1 MNKRIWYV
9 LSVLLIC
16 LLSVH
21 QVMAVEVIIT
31 DGLKNEQLKKKM
43 EQSLSMLLTEVNAA
57 HEQGRNI
64 NFASLRLPSD
74 VETTLSM
81 LWENSPFLCI
91 DDLVSQKCLTKQN
104 GEYQLR
110 NIPLLLKSQNQGG
123 VSEGDEYQEA
133 VVTFDRNGNIS
144 SFHLAIAMNLYMDVL
159 RKGKDVTDH
168 RYREMILDFTERF
181 RTAYNEHNTNFLK
194 AIFSDDALI
203 ITGKVIERKTAD
215 GIRLPDEVVY
225 NKLSKNEYISR
236 LERNFER
243 DKNNLIHV
251 TFDEIKV
258 VRHPSDL
265 PEYNRT
271 YGVTLHQTYKSKG
284 YNDEGYVFLLWDFM
298 DEEKPKIHV
307 RTWQPDAYSKDGK
320 TRTRLSDDEMFSIA
334 DFEDYKEN
342 KGKK

>member
-1 MNKRIWYV
+1 MNRRIWYV

-74 VETTLSM
+74 VETTLSL

-123 VSEGDEYQEA
+123 VSEEDEYQEA

-159 RKGKDVTDH
+159 RQGKDITDH
-168 RYREMILDFTERF
+168 RYRELILDFTERF
-181 RTAYNEHNTNFLK
+181 RTAYNEHNINFLD
-194 AIFSDDALI
+194 AVFSDDALI
-203 ITGKVIERKTAD
+203 ITGKVIERKTPD
-215 GIRLPDEVVY
+215 GIRLPDEVIY
-225 NKLSKNEYISR
+225 KKQTKNQYLTNLKRIF
-236 LERNFER
+236 NN
-243 DKNNLIHV
+243 DKKNLIRV
-251 TFDEIKV
+251 DFDDIKV
-258 VRHPSDL
+258 VRHVNPA
-265 PEYNRT
+265 PEYKRC
-271 YGVTLHQTYKSKG
+271 YGVTLHQSYKSG
-284 YNDEGYVFLLWDFM
+284 TYSDEGYLFLLWDFT
-298 DEEKPKIHV
+298 DENKPKIHV

-320 TRTRLSDDEMFSIA
+320 TKERIAKDDIFSIG
-334 DFEDYKEN
+334 DFDDFKET
-342 KGKK
+342 K

>member
-1 MNKRIWYV
+1 MNRRIWYL
-9 LSVLLIC
+9 LSVLLMC
-16 LLSVH
+16 VLSIH
-21 QVMAVEVIIT
+21 QALAVEVIIT

-123 VSEGDEYQEA
+123 VSEEDEYQEA

-181 RTAYNEHNTNFLK
+181 RTAYNEHNINFLD

-203 ITGKVIERKTAD
+203 ITGKVIERKTPD
-215 GIRLPDEVVY
+215 GIRLPDEVIY
-225 NKLSKNEYISR
+225 KKQTKNQYLTNLRRIF
-236 LERNFER
+236 NN
-243 DKNNLIHV
+243 DKNNLIRV
-251 TFDEIKV
+251 IFDDIKV
-258 VRHPSDL
+258 VRHVNPA
-265 PEYNRT
+265 PEYNRC
-271 YGVTLHQTYKSKG
+271 YGVTLHQSYKSG
-284 YNDEGYVFLLWDFM
+284 TYSDEGYLFLLWDFT
-298 DEEKPKIHV
+298 DENKPKIHV

-320 TRTRLSDDEMFSIA
+320 TKQRIDEDEIFSIG
-334 DFEDYKEN
+334 DFDDFKET
-342 KGKK
+342 K

>member
-1 MNKRIWYV
+1 MNRRIWYV

-110 NIPLLLKSQNQGG
+110 NIPLLLKSQSQ
-123 VSEGDEYQEA
+123 EDEYQEA
-133 VVTFDRNGNIS
+133 VVTFDNNGNIT
-144 SFHLAIAMNLYMDVL
+144 SFHLAIAMNLYMNVL
-159 RKGKDVTDH
+159 RKGRDVTDH

-181 RTAYNEHNTNFLK
+181 RTAYNEHNINFLD
-194 AIFSDDALI
+194 AVFSDDALI
-203 ITGKVIERKTAD
+203 ITGKVIERKTPD
-215 GIRLPDEVVY
+215 GIRLPDEVIY
-225 NKLSKNEYISR
+225 KKQTKNQYLTNLKRIF
-236 LERNFER
+236 NN
-243 DKNNLIHV
+243 DKKNLIRV
-251 TFDEIKV
+251 DFDDIKV
-258 VRHPSDL
+258 VRHVNPA
-265 PEYNRT
+265 PEYKRC
-271 YGVTLHQTYKSKG
+271 YGVTLHQSYKSG
-284 YNDEGYVFLLWDFM
+284 TYSDEGYLFLLWDFT
-298 DEEKPKIHV
+298 DENKPKIHV

-320 TRTRLSDDEMFSIA
+320 TKERIAEDEIFSIA
-334 DFEDYKEN
+334 DFDEFKVNE
-342 KGKK
+342 

>member
-1 MNKRIWYV
+1 MNRRIWYV

-104 GEYQLR
+104 GEHQLR

-123 VSEGDEYQEA
+123 VSEEDEYQEA

-144 SFHLAIAMNLYMDVL
+144 SFHLTIAMNLYMNVL
-159 RKGKDVTDH
+159 RQGKDVTDH

-181 RTAYNEHNTNFLK
+181 RTAYNEHNINFLD
-194 AIFSDDALI
+194 AVFSDDALI
-203 ITGKVIERKTAD
+203 ITGKVIERKTPD
-215 GIRLPDEVVY
+215 GIRLPDEVIY
-225 NKLSKNEYISR
+225 KKQTKNQYLTNLKRIF
-236 LERNFER
+236 NN
-243 DKNNLIHV
+243 DKKNLIRV
-251 TFDEIKV
+251 DFDDIKV
-258 VRHPSDL
+258 VRHGNPA
-265 PEYNRT
+265 PEYKRC
-271 YGVTLHQTYKSKG
+271 YGVTLHQSYKSG
-284 YNDEGYVFLLWDFM
+284 TYSDEGYLFLLWDFT
-298 DEEKPKIHV
+298 DENKPKIHV

-320 TRTRLSDDEMFSIA
+320 TKERIAEDDIFSIG
-334 DFEDYKEN
+334 DFDDFKET
-342 KGKK
+342 K

>member
-1 MNKRIWYV
+1 MNRRIWYV

-43 EQSLSMLLTEVNAA
+43 ELSLSMLLTEVNTA

-74 VETTLSM
+74 VETTLSL

-123 VSEGDEYQEA
+123 VSEEDEYQEA

-144 SFHLAIAMNLYMDVL
+144 SFHLTIAMNLYMDVL
-159 RKGKDVTDH
+159 RQGKDVTDH
-168 RYREMILDFTERF
+168 RYRELILDFTERF
-181 RTAYNEHNTNFLK
+181 RTAYNEHNINFLD
-194 AIFSDDALI
+194 AVFSDDALI
-203 ITGKVIERKTAD
+203 ITGKVIERKTPD
-215 GIRLPDEVVY
+215 GIRLPDEVIY
-225 NKLSKNEYISR
+225 KKQTKNQYLTNLKRIF
-236 LERNFER
+236 NN
-243 DKNNLIHV
+243 DKKNLIRV
-251 TFDEIKV
+251 DFDDIKV
-258 VRHPSDL
+258 VRHGNPD
-265 PEYNRT
+265 PEYKRC
-271 YGVTLHQTYKSKG
+271 YGVTLHQSYKSG
-284 YNDEGYVFLLWDFM
+284 TYSDEGYLFLLWDFT
-298 DEEKPKIHV
+298 DENRPKIHV

-320 TRTRLSDDEMFSIA
+320 TKERIAEEEIFSIS
-334 DFEDYKEN
+334 DFDDFKIEQ
-342 KGKK
+342 

>member
-1 MNKRIWYV
+1 MNRRIWYV

-110 NIPLLLKSQNQGG
+110 NIPLLLKSQSQ
-123 VSEGDEYQEA
+123 EDEYQEA
-133 VVTFDRNGNIS
+133 VVTFDNNGNIT
-144 SFHLAIAMNLYMDVL
+144 SFHLAIAMNLYMNVL
-159 RKGKDVTDH
+159 RKGRDITDH

-181 RTAYNEHNTNFLK
+181 RTAYNEHNINFLE

-203 ITGKVIERKTAD
+203 ITGKVIERKTPD
-215 GIRLPDEVVY
+215 GIRLPDEVIY
-225 NKLSKNEYISR
+225 KKQTKNQYLTNLKRIF
-236 LERNFER
+236 NN
-243 DKNNLIHV
+243 DKKNLIRV
-251 TFDEIKV
+251 DFDEIKV
-258 VRHPSDL
+258 VRHPSHA
-265 PEYNRT
+265 PEYARC
-271 YGVTLHQTYKSKG
+271 YGVTLHQSYKSG
-284 YNDEGYVFLLWDFM
+284 TYSDEGYLFLLWDFA
-298 DEEKPKIHV
+298 DENKPKIYV

-320 TRTRLSDDEMFSIA
+320 TKERIAEDEIFSIA
-334 DFEDYKEN
+334 DFDEFKVNE
-342 KGKK
+342 